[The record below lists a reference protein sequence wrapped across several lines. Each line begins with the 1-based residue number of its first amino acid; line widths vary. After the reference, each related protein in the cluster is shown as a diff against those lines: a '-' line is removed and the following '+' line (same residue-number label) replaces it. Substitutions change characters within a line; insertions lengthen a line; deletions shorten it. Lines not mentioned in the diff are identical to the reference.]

1 MKKDPTREIFQKED
15 MELNQNLL
23 TPEVQISLE
32 RLEEYIKEGPK
43 LERSEPS
50 RIFYIKTNWSRNEIG
65 AVLLQAN
72 ESAETRRA

>member
-1 MKKDPTREIFQKED
+1 
-15 MELNQNLL
+15 MEHIQNLL